1 MLYWVLTSCVNSAED
16 TGAQVEQPTQIVNWG
31 DWKFADLETDPLRTH
46 QPESID
52 CSPNAMQMEGEQLEI
67 RTDFCNYAFLDF
79 QANQD
84 VSVDTTLAFLL
95 LHTGLWAP
103 EAATA
108 HFPQLLLLAAYLQG
122 RSARLRKGTARQRAS
137 MMQCE
142 PGCGQGQINSNLR
155 GLTSDD
161 LCCLCVLR
169 KQT

>member
-108 HFPQLLLLAAYLQG
+108 HFALFHENAMLWESEFPIPSSSDFFYSELPLATEIEKGDTIRIHLHNHGPNDWKLGYLKT
-122 RSARLRKGTARQRAS
+122 L
-137 MMQCE
+137 
-142 PGCGQGQINSNLR
+142 
-155 GLTSDD
+155 
-161 LCCLCVLR
+161 
-169 KQT
+169 